1 MTQEEFDRIKEEE
14 KQHLRQLRDLKRT
27 YRQAQQKKS
36 LVDSLTG
43 MTDALGNATSREE
56 VNQLMR
62 EAAFQEA
69 RLELALEGEE
79 KESETQV
86 VKEEDLEATQK
97 AEAASLLNQIKHEL
111 GEKPASN
118 EEDEHTSLPETNDTA
133 PAPKTLGRP
142 RNG

>member
-27 YRQAQQKKS
+27 YWQAQQKKS

-56 VNQLMR
+56 VDQLMR

-79 KESETQV
+79 KESETEV

-111 GEKPASN
+111 GEAPASN
-118 EEDEHTSLPETNDTA
+118 EEDEHTSLPETNDTGS
-133 PAPKTLGRP
+133 APKTLGRP